1 MANSVEPDEMPHFL
15 ESDLGLHCL
24 IRPVRPNTF
33 GKYSSP
39 MASQCHVTS
48 FKFYLLLL

>member
-15 ESDLGLHCL
+15 ESDLGLHGL
-24 IRPVRPNTF
+24 LRPVRPNTF